1 MSPGQFHHPRFIG
14 ERGGRQQQCLVGE
27 NSVRSTGWSTGSL
40 GEDLVGRIAKP
51 NFAGACEMRS
61 TRTTTRRNRPS
72 GPRERAGDERVSRGR
87 RASSPGVEKKSR
99 FALFLSPKSSER
111 LVRHARARI
120 PNDVRVREGDYF
132 VGSRAPQTQGRKEE
146 RKRARKSE
154 ISISMDLFRWSHQK
168 LTLRFALDC
177 DPRWQHPW
185 LEEASSGAC
194 LCA

>member
-1 MSPGQFHHPRFIG
+1 MYVDETMSPGQFHHPRFIG

-61 TRTTTRRNRPS
+61 TRTDTRRNRPS

-99 FALFLSPKSSER
+99 FALFLAKKAYYGGSWGSNPGKLKKILILVPTRVLFLARFRFER
-111 LVRHARARI
+111 RNPRLERRSLSLGCWMSRGLVADRRSYLQ
-120 PNDVRVREGDYF
+120 PTGEF
-132 VGSRAPQTQGRKEE
+132 EWTK
-146 RKRARKSE
+146 
-154 ISISMDLFRWSHQK
+154 
-168 LTLRFALDC
+168 
-177 DPRWQHPW
+177 
-185 LEEASSGAC
+185 
-194 LCA
+194 